1 MWAPC
6 YNVHLAKYLYD
17 VYGMSNLPE
26 LRTIVEAM
34 LALVG
39 ALSAAFVPF
48 LLEKERS
55 RRDLI
60 RMQMGQ
66 RRVHDTE
73 LDILKLA
80 LNRVADLGESSQIP
94 ELRAQLS
101 EQAFRI
107 ATKALIEVER
117 IEQENSELMAH
128 GRRYDDVDGK
138 VN

>member
-1 MWAPC
+1 
-6 YNVHLAKYLYD
+6 
-17 VYGMSNLPE
+17 MSKLPE

-48 LLEKERS
+48 LLERERT

-66 RRVHDTE
+66 RRVRDTE
-73 LDILKLA
+73 LGILESA
-80 LNRVADLGESSQIP
+80 LKRVADLGESSQVP
-94 ELRAQLS
+94 ELRAQLG

-128 GRRYDDVDGK
+128 SRRYDDVDGK